1 MNINNLLQ
9 VLTEDRNIEHVNE
22 NLKDK
27 VPQQV
32 IDTLSSLMRKN
43 KYDNIA
49 MEIFSA
55 FQEWDGEYDKKKLDF
70 LRRRTKLVY
79 YALKEAAKDNSH
91 FDPAFDLRGF
101 RHTTLDPMKFW
112 ADYRSGEKK
121 GKEYEAQQKAEKK
134 QAKEEAKKNFGLEDV
149 RIKELRDCYLI
160 FPKNWKFGLYQSGFR
175 VNNLAKQEEG
185 LRHLSMTLA
194 NRDTSGI
201 TGATDNHWCVA
212 ASEGEGNMYSS
223 GRYKG
228 DHKGGIFIVIVLKN
242 PDGSPDWNERYL
254 FWAPGPE
261 KTYDGN
267 LVNYENYEF
276 ADKMNRHYRLDD
288 VLPPDTEKRL
298 YDIIRSL
305 SIPKGEAD
313 YEEMENQVKKAEDN
327 ESLRYNKKGE
337 YRVSRDSALVKN
349 YWKVLRY
356 LRNKYKNLES
366 AGNITD
372 VITDAFRKVRKVA
385 GQKYAINY
393 KDKGYGVLI
402 RPSLRASAKGEN
414 EASVYFIGVTRGND
428 SYGSDVAW
436 SMTGSELDKVK
447 ADPESWTRYI
457 PSAKLKLINGLNTDT
472 SLRSK
477 ARYLKDTE
485 PPKGI
490 KDALRNNKAAI
501 DIYASHRMLDNIN
514 SDEYREW
521 FMGPNFLVSAGPNG
535 NEVYFC
541 NKPWDS
547 SERNLEGIS
556 NLESSDV
563 LDEVKRFFE
572 RKLEGKNAERS

>member
-1 MNINNLLQ
+1 MNINRLLQ
-9 VLTEDRNIEHVNE
+9 LLTEDRNIEHVNE
-22 NLKDK
+22 TIKDK

-32 IDTLSSLMRKN
+32 IDTLSSLMRRN

-49 MEIFSA
+49 MEIFNA
-55 FQEWDGEYDKKKLDF
+55 FQEWEGEYDKKKLDF
-70 LRRRTKLVY
+70 LKKRTKLVY

-101 RHTTLDPMKFW
+101 RHTTLDPIKFW

-121 GKEYEAQQKAEKK
+121 GREYEAQQKAEKK

-175 VNNLAKQEEG
+175 VNNLTKQEES

-194 NRDTSGI
+194 NRDTSGR

-212 ASEGEGNMYSS
+212 ASEGDGNMYSS
-223 GRYKG
+223 RRYKG
-228 DHKGGIFIVIVLKN
+228 DHRGGIFIVIVLKN
-242 PDGSPDWNERYL
+242 PDGSPDWNQRYL

-267 LVNYENYEF
+267 LVNYEDYEF
-276 ADKMNRHYRLDD
+276 ADKMNRHYRLNDI
-288 VLPPDTEKRL
+288 LSPATEKFL
-298 YDIIRSL
+298 YDIIHSL

-313 YEEMENQVKKAEDN
+313 YEEMEKQVKKAEDD

-337 YRVSRDSALVKN
+337 YRVNRDSALVKN
-349 YWKVLRY
+349 YWKILRY
-356 LRNKYKNLES
+356 LRDKYKNLEGT
-366 AGNITD
+366 GNVTD

-402 RPSLRASAKGEN
+402 RPHDYG
-414 EASVYFIGVTRGND
+414 YYIGVTRGESD
-428 SYGSDVAW
+428 LYYSDVAW
-436 SMTGSELDKVK
+436 IMTGSELDKVK

-457 PSAKLKLINGLNTDT
+457 PSEKLKLVNGLSAD
-472 SLRSK
+472 SSFRSK

-485 PPKGI
+485 PPKGV

-501 DIYASHRMLDNIN
+501 DIYASHRMMDNIN

-521 FMGPNFLVSAGPNG
+521 FMGPNFLVVAGPNG
-535 NEVYFC
+535 NIVYFC

-547 SERNLEGIS
+547 SERNVEAIS
-556 NLESSDV
+556 DLESPDA

>member
-1 MNINNLLQ
+1 MNINKLLQ
-9 VLTEDRNIEHVNE
+9 LLTEDRSIEHVNE
-22 NLKDK
+22 TIKDK

-32 IDTLSSLMRKN
+32 IDTLSSLMRRN

-70 LRRRTKLVY
+70 LKKRTKLVY
-79 YALKEAAKDNSH
+79 HALKEAAKDNSH

-101 RHTTLDPMKFW
+101 RHTTDDPMKFW

-149 RIKELRDCYLI
+149 RIKELSDCYLI
-160 FPKNWKFGLYQSGFR
+160 FPKNWKLGLYQSGFR
-175 VNNLAKQEEG
+175 VNNLPKQEES

-194 NRDTSGI
+194 NRDTSGKP
-201 TGATDNHWCVA
+201 GATNNHWCVA

-223 GRYKG
+223 RRYKG

-242 PDGSPDWNERYL
+242 PDGSPDWNRRYL

-276 ADKMNRHYRLDD
+276 ADKMDKYYRLDD
-288 VLPPDTEKRL
+288 VLSPATEKFLR
-298 YDIIRSL
+298 DIIRSL

-313 YEEMENQVKKAEDN
+313 YNEMEKQVKKAEDD

-337 YRVSRDSALVKN
+337 YRVSRDSVLVKN

-356 LRNKYKNLES
+356 LRNKYRNLES
-366 AGNITD
+366 AGNVAD

-402 RPSLRASAKGEN
+402 RPSIRVNGEN
-414 EASVYFIGVTRGND
+414 GAYAYHIGVARGEN
-428 SYGSDVAW
+428 STYSDVVW
-436 SMTGSELDKVK
+436 TMTGSDLDKVK

-457 PSAKLKLINGLNTDT
+457 PSAKLKLVNGLNTDT

-521 FMGPNFLVSAGPNG
+521 FMGPNFLVSAGSNG
-535 NEVYFC
+535 NIVYFC

-547 SERNLEGIS
+547 SEGNGNLEAIS
-556 NLESSDV
+556 DLESPDV
-563 LDEVKRFFE
+563 LDKVKNFFE
-572 RKLEGKNAERS
+572 KKLEGKNAERS

>member
-1 MNINNLLQ
+1 MNINKLLQ
-9 VLTEDRNIEHVNE
+9 LLTEDRSIEHVNE
-22 NLKDK
+22 TIKDK

-32 IDTLSSLMRKN
+32 IDTLSSLMRRN

-49 MEIFSA
+49 MEIFNA
-55 FQEWDGEYDKKKLDF
+55 FQEWEWENDKKKLDF
-70 LRRRTKLVY
+70 LKKRTKLVY
-79 YALKEAAKDNSH
+79 HALKEAAKDNSH

-101 RHTTLDPMKFW
+101 RYTTDDPMKFW

-134 QAKEEAKKNFGLEDV
+134 QSKEEAKKNFGLEDV
-149 RIKELRDCYLI
+149 RIKELSDCYLI
-160 FPKNWKFGLYQSGFR
+160 FPKNWKLGLYQSGFR
-175 VNNLAKQEEG
+175 VNNLPKQEES

-194 NRDTSGI
+194 NRDTSGR

-242 PDGSPDWNERYL
+242 PDGSPDWNQRYL

-267 LVNYENYEF
+267 LVNYEDYEF
-276 ADKMNRHYRLDD
+276 ADKMNKHYRLDD
-288 VLPPDTEKRL
+288 VLSPATEKRL
-298 YDIIRSL
+298 YGIIRSL

-313 YEEMENQVKKAEDN
+313 YNEMEKQVKKAEDD

-356 LRNKYKNLES
+356 LRNKYRNLES
-366 AGNITD
+366 AGNVTD

-385 GQKYAINY
+385 GQKYAINH

-402 RPSLRASAKGEN
+402 RPSIRVKNEN
-414 EASVYFIGVTRGND
+414 GAYAYHIGVTRGENNP
-428 SYGSDVAW
+428 YSDVVW
-436 SMTGSELDKVK
+436 TMTGSDLDKVK

-457 PSAKLKLINGLNTDT
+457 PSAKLKLINDLNADA
-472 SLRSK
+472 SLHSK
-477 ARYLKDTE
+477 ARYLKDIE
-485 PPKGI
+485 PPKGV

-501 DIYASHRMLDNIN
+501 DIYTSHRMLDYIN

-535 NEVYFC
+535 NVVYFC

-547 SERNLEGIS
+547 SERNIEGIS
-556 NLESSDV
+556 NLESPDV
-563 LDEVKRFFE
+563 LDKVKETFE

>member
-1 MNINNLLQ
+1 MNINKLLQ
-9 VLTEDRNIEHVNE
+9 LLTEDRSIEHVNE
-22 NLKDK
+22 TIKDK

-32 IDTLSSLMRKN
+32 IDTLSSLMRRN

-49 MEIFSA
+49 MEIFNA
-55 FQEWDGEYDKKKLDF
+55 FQEWEWEHDKKKLDF
-70 LRRRTKLVY
+70 LKKRTKLVY
-79 YALKEAAKDNSH
+79 HALKEAAKDNSH

-101 RHTTLDPMKFW
+101 RHTTDDPMKFW

-134 QAKEEAKKNFGLEDV
+134 QSKEEAKKNFGLEDV

-160 FPKNWKFGLYQSGFR
+160 FPKNWKLGLYQSGFR
-175 VNNLAKQEEG
+175 VNNLPKQEES

-194 NRDTSGI
+194 NRDTSGR

-267 LVNYENYEF
+267 LVNYEDYEF
-276 ADKMNRHYRLDD
+276 ADKMNKYYRLDD
-288 VLPPDTEKRL
+288 VLSPATEKFL
-298 YDIIRSL
+298 HGIIRSL

-313 YEEMENQVKKAEDN
+313 YDEMEKQVKKAEND

-337 YRVSRDSALVKN
+337 YRVNRDSALVKN

-366 AGNITD
+366 AGNVTD

-385 GQKYAINY
+385 GQKYAINH

-402 RPSLRASAKGEN
+402 RPSIRVAKDEN
-414 EASVYFIGVTRGND
+414 GAYAYYIGVTRGENEP
-428 SYGSDVAW
+428 YSDVAW
-436 SMTGSELDKVK
+436 TMTGSDLDKVK
-447 ADPESWTRYI
+447 ANPESWTRYI
-457 PSAKLKLINGLNTDT
+457 PSEKLKLINGLNADA

-477 ARYLKDTE
+477 ARYLKDIE
-485 PPKGI
+485 PPKGV

-501 DIYASHRMLDNIN
+501 DIYASHRMLDYIN

-535 NEVYFC
+535 NVVYFC

-547 SERNLEGIS
+547 SERNIEGIS
-556 NLESSDV
+556 NLESPDV
-563 LDEVKRFFE
+563 LDKVKETFE

>member
-1 MNINNLLQ
+1 MNINKLLQ
-9 VLTEDRNIEHVNE
+9 LLTEDRSIEHVNE
-22 NLKDK
+22 TIKDK

-32 IDTLSSLMRKN
+32 IDTLSSLMRRN

-49 MEIFSA
+49 MEIFNA
-55 FQEWDGEYDKKKLDF
+55 FQEWEWENDKKKLDF
-70 LRRRTKLVY
+70 LKKRTKLVY
-79 YALKEAAKDNSH
+79 HALKEAAKDNSH

-101 RHTTLDPMKFW
+101 RHTTDDPMKFW

-160 FPKNWKFGLYQSGFR
+160 FPKNWKLGLYQSGFR
-175 VNNLAKQEEG
+175 VNNLPKQEES

-194 NRDTSGI
+194 NRDTSGKP
-201 TGATDNHWCVA
+201 GATDNHWCVA

-223 GRYKG
+223 RRYKG

-242 PDGSPDWNERYL
+242 PDGSPDWNQRYL
-254 FWAPGPE
+254 FWASGPE

-267 LVNYENYEF
+267 LINYEDYEF

-288 VLPPDTEKRL
+288 VLSPATEKFL
-298 YDIIRSL
+298 YDIIHSL

-313 YEEMENQVKKAEDN
+313 YNEMEKQVKKAEDD

-385 GQKYAINY
+385 GQKYAINH

-447 ADPESWTRYI
+447 ADPESWTRYV
-457 PSAKLKLINGLNTDT
+457 PSAKLKLVNGLNADV

-501 DIYASHRMLDNIN
+501 DIYASHRMLDNIS

-547 SERNLEGIS
+547 SERNLEGIG
-556 NLESSDV
+556 NLESPDV

>member
-1 MNINNLLQ
+1 MNINKLLQ
-9 VLTEDRNIEHVNE
+9 LLTEDRSIEHVNE
-22 NLKDK
+22 TIKDK

-32 IDTLSSLMRKN
+32 IDTLSSLMRRN

-49 MEIFSA
+49 MEIFNA
-55 FQEWDGEYDKKKLDF
+55 FQEWEWENDKKKLDF
-70 LRRRTKLVY
+70 LKKRTKLVY
-79 YALKEAAKDNSH
+79 HALKEAAKDNSH

-101 RHTTLDPMKFW
+101 RHTTDDPMKFW

-160 FPKNWKFGLYQSGFR
+160 FPKNWKLGLYQSGFR
-175 VNNLAKQEEG
+175 VNNLPKQEES

-194 NRDTSGI
+194 NRDTSGKP
-201 TGATDNHWCVA
+201 GATNNHWCVA

-223 GRYKG
+223 RRYKG

-242 PDGSPDWNERYL
+242 PDGSPDWNRRYL

-276 ADKMNRHYRLDD
+276 ADKMDKYYRLGD
-288 VLPPDTEKRL
+288 VLSPATEKFLR
-298 YDIIRSL
+298 DVIRSL

-313 YEEMENQVKKAEDN
+313 YNEMEKQVKKAEDD

-337 YRVSRDSALVKN
+337 YRVSRDSVLVKN

-356 LRNKYKNLES
+356 LRNKYKNFES
-366 AGNITD
+366 AGNVAD

-402 RPSLRASAKGEN
+402 RPSIRVNGEN
-414 EASVYFIGVTRGND
+414 GAYAYHIGVARGEN
-428 SYGSDVAW
+428 STYSDVVW
-436 SMTGSELDKVK
+436 TMTGSDLDKVK

-485 PPKGI
+485 PPKGV

-514 SDEYREW
+514 NDEYREW

-547 SERNLEGIS
+547 SEGNGNLEGIG
-556 NLESSDV
+556 NLESPDV
-563 LDEVKRFFE
+563 LDKVKNFFE
-572 RKLEGKNAERS
+572 KKLEGKNAERS